1 MLVFFRREVIMRRF
15 YFNRTTEKGQGL
27 VEYSLILVFVAVV
40 VISVLLT
47 LGPQVGRVF
56 SRVVTVLNLVDGGVI
71 SSVSAERTGGGNG
84 NDVVVSITV
93 STNTSVTV
101 DDSQSGQ
108 VKTATCNGSCSV
120 TLTGVGDA
128 AGTATV
134 TADAGGTKAAGYP
147 TKP

>member
-1 MLVFFRREVIMRRF
+1 MKPF

-27 VEYSLILVFVAVV
+27 VEYALILVLVAIV
-40 VISVLLT
+40 VIGVLLT

-71 SSVSAERTGGGNG
+71 SSASAARTGGGNG
-84 NDVVVSITV
+84 NDVVVTISV
-93 STNTSVTV
+93 STNTPVTV
-101 DDSQSGQ
+101 TDSQSGQ
-108 VKTATCNGSCSV
+108 VNATTCNGGCSV

-134 TADAGGTKAAGYP
+134 TADAGGTAAAGYGVKNP
-147 TKP
+147 